1 MVEYNDGS
9 FVTGYVYGDR
19 YDIVSV
25 DWYKKIIII
34 KDKSGNG
41 EWIDDYQWNDTLKEF
56 ILYKE
61 QILGGLRNEK
71 IY

>member
-1 MVEYNDGS
+1 M
-9 FVTGYVYGDR
+9 
-19 YDIVSV
+19 
-25 DWYKKIIII
+25 III